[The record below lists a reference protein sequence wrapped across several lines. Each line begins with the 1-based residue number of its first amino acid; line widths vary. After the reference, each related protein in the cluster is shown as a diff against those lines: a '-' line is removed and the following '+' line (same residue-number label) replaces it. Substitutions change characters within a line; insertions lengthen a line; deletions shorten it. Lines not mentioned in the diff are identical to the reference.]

1 MFYEVITGTDIMFYL
16 MIAVGVIGGVAKV
29 VNLFT
34 LRRMARAAG
43 NMSKSTHRL
52 IRLVRAK
59 YEHACML
66 HDRVENAEAFVEK
79 YIYEYRGM

>member
-34 LRRMARAAG
+34 LRRMAWAAG

-66 HDRVENAEAFVEK
+66 YDRV
-79 YIYEYRGM
+79 

>member
-16 MIAVGVIGGVAKV
+16 MIAVGVIGGVAKF

-43 NMSKSTHRL
+43 NMSKSARQSRKCRSICGKIH
-52 IRLVRAK
+52 I
-59 YEHACML
+59 
-66 HDRVENAEAFVEK
+66 
-79 YIYEYRGM
+79 

>member
-34 LRRMARAAG
+34 LRRMARAAV
-43 NMSKSTHRL
+43 K
-52 IRLVRAK
+52 
-59 YEHACML
+59 EHTQT
-66 HDRVENAEAFVEK
+66 DKTGTRE
-79 YIYEYRGM
+79 I

>member
-43 NMSKSTHRL
+43 NMSMST
-52 IRLVRAK
+52 RACCTT
-59 YEHACML
+59 E
-66 HDRVENAEAFVEK
+66 
-79 YIYEYRGM
+79 